1 MRSLAQA
8 GWYTGPRGAN
18 STMNGFTSSTGV
30 PSTASRPRTRSL
42 KPSTSTSSHLLT
54 PMRLGRALARW
65 ARMPT
70 SGHSGLPRGR
80 RAPRAT
86 SVSSTRWNRYTT
98 SRCEN
103 SSRHWTASGSSSV
116 SSSTIVAS
124 TSPQASSVR
133 SVRPPTT
140 RPMGSMLRS
149 TDLYLQDLDHA
160 RVAVDFEEGAVGD
173 GAGGAGDAHDGGDAE
188 LTGHDDGVAH
198 LRANV
203 HDDRLGGHEQR
214 RPRRVGD
221 RRYQDVAGRQPPWVE
236 GVEYDACAA
245 PGHARTA
252 GDACQRRP
260 HLGQLDRRVPALPGV
275 GWRDRALEHE
285 RRHQRVEPVPLGPA
299 LVDGTHVLG
308 RRLHVAAQFRL
319 RHQPHVGELF
329 GSAPLSSPPSQL
341 ALYQTDRVQRFDDRG
356 LGAFAALRQHRRR
369 AQRLVELP

>member
-86 SVSSTRWNRYTT
+86 SVSSTRWKRYTT

-103 SSRHWTASGSSSV
+103 SSRHWTASGSSRA

-160 RVAVDFEEGAVGD
+160 RVTVDFEEGAVGD
-173 GAGGAGDAHDGGDAE
+173 GAGGAGDAHDSGDAE

-198 LRANV
+198 LRAHV
-203 HDDRLGGHEQR
+203 DD
-214 RPRRVGD
+214 
-221 RRYQDVAGRQPPWVE
+221 
-236 GVEYDACAA
+236 DACSA

-252 GDACQRRP
+252 GDARERRP